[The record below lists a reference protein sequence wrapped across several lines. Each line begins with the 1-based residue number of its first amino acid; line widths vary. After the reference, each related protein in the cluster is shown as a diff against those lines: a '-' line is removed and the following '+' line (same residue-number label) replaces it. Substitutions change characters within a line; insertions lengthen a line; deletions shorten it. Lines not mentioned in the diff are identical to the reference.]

1 MKRGVGLKWSLKS
14 LLTTLVLQI
23 PEAPERAPGE
33 LNRVHRYERDRQVLK
48 SWPAFSKTQSAKGTL
63 KVSQLDTRGFSVSLL
78 AIWSTPRIWRHQ
90 SNRKEYFHP
99 TQLSCLLWAC
109 AASWYH
115 SSVRES
121 GTPCPSLHRHPQ
133 SYLLILILPRVV
145 FLQPV
150 CQGAV
155 LEGAGHPVLHLDLA
169 QGLRVGD
176 HLHHPCEGGTGS
188 LSREGAVG
196 TRLQVP
202 CWMLLCKLNSRASG
216 QSLIIRG
223 VGNGRKDAAPQ
234 VSHSTLW
241 LWSLLFMVLLLFC
254 F

>member
-23 PEAPERAPGE
+23 PEPPERAPGE

-48 SWPAFSKTQSAKGTL
+48 SWPTFSKTQSAKGTL
-63 KVSQLDTRGFSVSLL
+63 KVSRLDTRGFSVSLL

-121 GTPCPSLHRHPQ
+121 GTPCPSLHRQ
-133 SYLLILILPRVV
+133 ESETKSR
-145 FLQPV
+145 
-150 CQGAV
+150 
-155 LEGAGHPVLHLDLA
+155 
-169 QGLRVGD
+169 
-176 HLHHPCEGGTGS
+176 TGEKS
-188 LSREGAVG
+188 LSSLSFPWPGSSFLPWELYGVERKGGRWRLYCKFTPGRENQ
-196 TRLQVP
+196 LKFLKEDDP
-202 CWMLLCKLNSRASG
+202 PWLNPLLSPSPE
-216 QSLIIRG
+216 LIVWIIIL
-223 VGNGRKDAAPQ
+223 D
-234 VSHSTLW
+234 
-241 LWSLLFMVLLLFC
+241 FF
-254 F
+254 